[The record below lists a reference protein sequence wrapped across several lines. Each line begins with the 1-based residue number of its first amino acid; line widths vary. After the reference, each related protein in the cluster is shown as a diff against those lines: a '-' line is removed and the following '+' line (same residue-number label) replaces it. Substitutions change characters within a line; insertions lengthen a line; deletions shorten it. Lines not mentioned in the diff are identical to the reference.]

1 MPKRVGIQV
10 LQSIVMRSQN
20 MALLLYSKGP
30 ENVIFPVL

>member
-20 MALLLYSKGP
+20 MAFLLYSKGP
-30 ENVIFPVL
+30 ENVILTML